1 MSFLTW
7 RSSRRL
13 QRIAPFLQR
22 MVISLVLLGPV
33 LFLASCACRL
43 PLFIPADSRTVFVKP
58 LDVYKKPLVLHFSRP
73 ALAVPKVLVVY
84 ATGDGGWVG
93 LDAELFEW
101 MSNWGYTVVGFSSR
115 SYLKNL
121 TRLHDST
128 TPRRMQEEYQRIIE
142 FSETELNLDPDT
154 RIILV
159 GLSRGASFAVIA
171 AGQPRL
177 QDRLL
182 GVLAIGLT
190 KEEEFVKHQ
199 WWRRRVPRS
208 DNTSQGLDVHPY
220 EYLMRIPAVPVAV
233 VQSTRDGYLKANAAR
248 ELFGPDTDVRKLCPV
263 EAKNH
268 SFRGGCSDLFGR
280 TRECLRWITEQE
292 SSETGP

>member
-1 MSFLTW
+1 
-7 RSSRRL
+7 
-13 QRIAPFLQR
+13 
-22 MVISLVLLGPV
+22 MVISLALLGGPV

-43 PLFIPADSRTVFVKP
+43 PLFIPADSRTAFVKP
-58 LDVYKKPLVLHFSRP
+58 LHVYNKPLMLHFSRP
-73 ALAVPKVLVVY
+73 AVAVPKVLVVY
-84 ATGDGGWVG
+84 ATGDGGWLG

-101 MSNWGYTVVGFSSR
+101 ISNWGYTAVGFSSQ

-121 TRLHDST
+121 TQLHDST
-128 TPRRMQEEYQRIIE
+128 TPRRMQEDYQRIID
-142 FSETELNLDPDT
+142 FSETELNLDRDT

-190 KEEEFVKHQ
+190 QEEEFVKHR
-199 WWRRRVPRS
+199 WWRRRAPRS
-208 DNTSQGLDVHPY
+208 QNTGQRFDVHPY
-220 EYLMRIPAVPVAV
+220 GYLRRLPAVPVAV
-233 VQSTRDGYLKANAAR
+233 VQSTKDGYLKASAAR

-263 EAKNH
+263 EANSH

-280 TRECLRWITEQE
+280 TKDCLRWITEQE